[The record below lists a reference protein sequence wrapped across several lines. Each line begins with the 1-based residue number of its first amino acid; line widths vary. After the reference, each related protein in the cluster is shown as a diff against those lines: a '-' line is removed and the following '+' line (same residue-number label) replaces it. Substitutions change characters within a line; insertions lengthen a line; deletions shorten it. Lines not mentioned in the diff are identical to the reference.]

1 MLNRY
6 GGNISYVLRLPL
18 HKSAKLIAKAI
29 KNKQRDDEYIWW
41 LARLPSYTAENFETF
56 EEFRDKLHPKPIAYD
71 QRSKEDIMA
80 DIIGRKE
87 E

>member
-1 MLNRY
+1 
-6 GGNISYVLRLPL
+6 VLRLPL

-29 KNKQRDDEYIWW
+29 KNKQRDEEYNWW
-41 LARLPSYTAENFETF
+41 LARLPIYTVENFETF

-71 QRSKEDIMA
+71 KRSKEDIMN
-80 DIIGRKE
+80 DILGGKE